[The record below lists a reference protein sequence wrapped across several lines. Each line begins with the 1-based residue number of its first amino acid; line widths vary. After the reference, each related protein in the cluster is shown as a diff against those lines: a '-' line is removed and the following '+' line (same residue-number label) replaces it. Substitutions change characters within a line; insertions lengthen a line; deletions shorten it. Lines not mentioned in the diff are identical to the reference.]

1 MHKIVNCV
9 LLSLGLLA
17 GCKPAET
24 EALKLWY
31 DAPAAE
37 WVEALPVGNG
47 RMGAMVFGTPSQ
59 ERLQLNEETVWAGQ
73 PNSNANPDA
82 RAALPRIRELIFAGR
97 YKEAQDL
104 VGATVISRTNHGM
117 AYQPV
122 GDLWLDFP
130 GHEHCSDYYRELDI
144 SRAVATTRYKVE
156 GVEYVREV
164 FASFP
169 DQVIV
174 MRLTASQKGKLNF
187 AARFA
192 SPQRSAVTVENGAL
206 VLRGI
211 SGDLEGLQGKVEFTA
226 CAKAVLE
233 KGRCEAQGD
242 TALAVSGADAVTL
255 YVSMGTNFVNYHDLS
270 GDADARA
277 FENLSAACG
286 KSYEALKAAHMA
298 DYQQLFNRVELD
310 LGTTEAAGKNTRDR
324 IRDFATGN
332 DPQLVELY
340 FQFGRYLLIASSRPG
355 GQPANLQGIWNDQLL
370 PPWDSKYT
378 TNINVEMNYWPAEVT
393 NLSELHEPFLRM
405 VDEVAETGAQ
415 TARDMYGARGWM
427 LHHNTDL
434 WRTTGAVDYAGPGI
448 WPTAGAW
455 FCRHLWEHYLY
466 TGDEDYLREAY
477 PVMKGAAR
485 FFLDFLVEEPTHH
498 WLVVAPSNSPEN
510 SFAKQEYDLTNCAG
524 TTMDNQMV
532 YELFTHLAE
541 AARVLGTDEAFA
553 DTLLQVRSQLPP
565 MQVGQYAQLQEWMQD
580 WDRPDD
586 HHRHLSHLYGL
597 FPGNQISPYRTPELF
612 EAARNSLN
620 FRGDP
625 ATGWSM
631 GWKVCLWARMQDGD
645 RAYKLITDQ
654 LRLTDNNQSTEYGQS
669 GGTYANLFDAHPPF
683 QIDGNFG
690 CAAGIAEMLLQSHDG
705 AVHLLPALP
714 SRWSKGGVKGLVA
727 RGGFVVDMEWENN
740 RLARVSIESALG
752 GNLRVRSAVPLLG
765 DGGKPLV
772 EAVGDNPNL
781 FYRVMD
787 VPQPLVS
794 PKADLKQPDVPRT
807 YLYDIPTEAG
817 KKYVFVAESENI

>member
-1 MHKIVNCV
+1 M
-9 LLSLGLLA
+9 
-17 GCKPAET
+17 
-24 EALKLWY
+24 
-31 DAPAAE
+31 
-37 WVEALPVGNG
+37 
-47 RMGAMVFGTPSQ
+47 
-59 ERLQLNEETVWAGQ
+59 
-73 PNSNANPDA
+73 
-82 RAALPRIRELIFAGR
+82 
-97 YKEAQDL
+97 
-104 VGATVISRTNHGM
+104 
-117 AYQPV
+117 
-122 GDLWLDFP
+122 
-130 GHEHCSDYYRELDI
+130 
-144 SRAVATTRYKVE
+144 
-156 GVEYVREV
+156 
-164 FASFP
+164 
-169 DQVIV
+169 
-174 MRLTASQKGKLNF
+174 
-187 AARFA
+187 
-192 SPQRSAVTVENGAL
+192 
-206 VLRGI
+206 
-211 SGDLEGLQGKVEFTA
+211 
-226 CAKAVLE
+226 
-233 KGRCEAQGD
+233 
-242 TALAVSGADAVTL
+242 
-255 YVSMGTNFVNYHDLS
+255 
-270 GDADARA
+270 
-277 FENLSAACG
+277 
-286 KSYEALKAAHMA
+286 
-298 DYQQLFNRVELD
+298 
-310 LGTTEAAGKNTRDR
+310 
-324 IRDFATGN
+324 
-332 DPQLVELY
+332 VELY
-340 FQFGRYLLIASSRPG
+340 FQFGRYLLIASSRLG
-355 GQPANLQGIWNDQLL
+355 GQPANLQGIWNDQIL

-405 VDEVAETGAQ
+405 VEEVSETGAR

-466 TGDEDYLREAY
+466 TGDEDYLRKAY

-524 TTMDNQMV
+524 TTMDNQML

-541 AARVLGTDEAFA
+541 ASRVLKTDEAFA

-612 EAARNSLN
+612 EAAHNSLN
-620 FRGDP
+620 YRGDP

-654 LRLTDNNQSTEYGQS
+654 LRLTGNNQSTEYGQS

-714 SRWSKGGVKGLVA
+714 SRWSKGSVKGLVA
-727 RGGFVVDMEWENN
+727 RGGFIIGMEWENN
-740 RLARVSIESALG
+740 RLVRLTVKSERG
-752 GNLRVRSAVPLLG
+752 GNLRLRTAVPLL
-765 DGGKPLV
+765 DGSQKALEVAEG
-772 EAVGDNPNL
+772 ENPNP
-781 FYRVMD
+781 FYRIME
-787 VPQPLVS
+787 VPRPLVS
-794 PKADLKQPDVPRT
+794 PKADLKTPVVAPVFEYDVPT
-807 YLYDIPTEAG
+807 DAG
-817 KKYVFVAESENI
+817 KEYVFVAGNENN